1 MITRVRYRT
10 KRISSVYHISVSLS
24 YQISLQI
31 ILQSFNEGVIWIDIY
46 NDQYM
51 HSFSVLQTFIKQL

>member
-1 MITRVRYRT
+1 MITGVRYRT

-31 ILQSFNEGVIWIDIY
+31 ILQSFNEGVIWIEIY